1 MFINLWSNGLEPI
14 ISIDAETRN
23 QCCPSIGAIQ
33 SDLSWVHNRKW
44 LLILNSGWI
53 GERITRRFRPVAAV
67 RRARRLHLEVA
78 VEIGRHLGRY
88 FPKKWYQHYR
98 PNVLQVF
105 KLRLDMNGTIPN
117 PIFKY
122 FFNFLQLHAKAVRK
136 KRDKN
141 GFIASVYTHKKRD
154 DVDSG
159 DGVAHHAR
167 LRFRRSRST
176 LGRSIGVSR
185 VRKWRRI

>member
-98 PNVLQVF
+98 PNVL
-105 KLRLDMNGTIPN
+105 
-117 PIFKY
+117 
-122 FFNFLQLHAKAVRK
+122 
-136 KRDKN
+136 
-141 GFIASVYTHKKRD
+141 
-154 DVDSG
+154 
-159 DGVAHHAR
+159 
-167 LRFRRSRST
+167 
-176 LGRSIGVSR
+176 
-185 VRKWRRI
+185 